1 MMKARISRQSLTRFL
16 ALAAVAAALLS
27 SNGAA
32 GAAPREVGLTACDRE
47 GCAVVTKYDLAI
59 SRNSDSSPP
68 TTLSQHSDIGLT
80 ECDQASCDV
89 VQR

>member
-1 MMKARISRQSLTRFL
+1 MKTRNVRQSLTRIL
-16 ALAAVAAALLS
+16 AIAAVAAALLAS
-27 SNGAA
+27 SGVAS
-32 GAAPREVGLTACDRE
+32 AAPWSIGLTACDRE

-59 SRNSDSSPP
+59 SRNSDSSPL